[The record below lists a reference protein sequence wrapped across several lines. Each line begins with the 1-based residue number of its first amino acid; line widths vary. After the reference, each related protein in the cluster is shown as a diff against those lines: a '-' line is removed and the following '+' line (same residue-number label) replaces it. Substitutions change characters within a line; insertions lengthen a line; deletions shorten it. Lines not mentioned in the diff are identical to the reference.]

1 MKHLTGLFLLIL
13 LSGKT
18 FAANLCDASCDL
30 SISFPD
36 GGSILAVKSLT
47 ITFGNG
53 GFINNGSVVTGYS
66 AGDVVSVAE
75 GNTIDFQS
83 NGSLDL
89 GNGNI
94 DYTAIMITSNG
105 VMNLAATQGDSKIY
119 ISDVTLL
126 GSAALNLDSD
136 IEVVAGGAFH
146 MFSGPVTTSS
156 AIVFTNNGSV
166 SGLFDFELATLE
178 LDNEVYDVTGSI
190 LIEADRQLEISST
203 ETFIEAEPVTLSAVI
218 LNTSE
223 EPTDTNDAQQGQVP
237 ANTNDSVVSATASD
251 EGGSGMINLSYL
263 SIIALLLL
271 TRRLSGYD
279 RRKGLN

>member
-119 ISDVTLL
+119 IYDVTLL
-126 GSAALNLDSD
+126 GNAALNLDSD
-136 IEVVAGGAFH
+136 IEVVTGGAFH